1 VKTIFVAAVMAASL
15 FAAAGTAWARSE
27 MVQCGTAW
35 TEAEAPLTSSE
46 PNGVSWEVWD
56 FAF

>member
-1 VKTIFVAAVMAASL
+1 
-15 FAAAGTAWARSE
+15 